1 MDNLCQHEPY
11 GSKEFDAVLDDIPVP
26 TSILKTSETTGA
38 EQNIAFTRRIKEQK
52 IVSRAHIDYTQ
63 IINQSTLLS
72 PDEL

>member
-1 MDNLCQHEPY
+1 MDFLCQHEPY
-11 GSKEFDAVLDDIPVP
+11 GSKEFEAVLDDIPVL
-26 TSILKTSETTGA
+26 TSILKTSE
-38 EQNIAFTRRIKEQK
+38 TRRIKEQK